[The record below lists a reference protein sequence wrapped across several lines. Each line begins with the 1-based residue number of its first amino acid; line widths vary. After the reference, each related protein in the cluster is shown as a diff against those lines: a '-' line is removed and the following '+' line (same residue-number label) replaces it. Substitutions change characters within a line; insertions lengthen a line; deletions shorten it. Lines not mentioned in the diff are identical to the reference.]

1 MRIAS
6 RRDRDARHTEA
17 RRLHRRLA
25 VRARVTAGAV
35 ASPGTLLPEAARR
48 LRIGMPHL
56 DAGGLSENW
65 LFRAAGDLHWE
76 AITRRLGVP
85 THEIETAGHER
96 LYPMV
101 IALRARYDAPLSAV
115 RENDVLTW
123 SVDVV
128 PCGGACAR
136 GLIVARIGDRC
147 FRLELLTSFAERRS
161 GGTMRM
167 ALPAARLAAGGEPAL
182 PEGPALTPDA
192 ALDLAQE
199 LIDSGRA
206 FRAHEVLEASW
217 KAAPARERELW
228 KGLAQVTVGLT
239 HAQRGNAAGAVV
251 LLRRGGR
258 RVAEYA
264 QSPPHGIDAAA
275 VARYAAEL
283 ADRIERDGLAAV
295 SPATLRVSLRA
306 AR

>member
-1 MRIAS
+1 MRTPPPDGERQKRAAQNGAAT
-6 RRDRDARHTEA
+6 RTRDRDARGRPRNA
-17 RRLHRRLA
+17 RPRDELGRPLRRD
-25 VRARVTAGAV
+25 
-35 ASPGTLLPEAARR
+35 AS
-48 LRIGMPHL
+48 
-56 DAGGLSENW
+56 
-65 LFRAAGDLHWE
+65 
-76 AITRRLGVP
+76 
-85 THEIETAGHER
+85 
-96 LYPMV
+96 
-101 IALRARYDAPLSAV
+101 
-115 RENDVLTW
+115 
-123 SVDVV
+123 
-128 PCGGACAR
+128 
-136 GLIVARIGDRC
+136 
-147 FRLELLTSFAERRS
+147 
-161 GGTMRM
+161 
-167 ALPAARLAAGGEPAL
+167 GEPTL

-239 HAQRGNAAGAVV
+239 HALRGNAAGAVV